1 MQAVRRGSEARRRG
15 RELEEL
21 NTLGDAVA
29 LARLLTTMTMM
40 SITIREHT
48 EQRLLHSL
56 AGDVARH
63 RDRVGLARQLVH
75 LSTMKTRPV
84 TEKAGSRSSD
94 RSGRLYNRSR
104 TSSR

>member
-40 SITIREHT
+40 SITIRECQQKAADHSV
-48 EQRLLHSL
+48 LLHICS
-56 AGDVARH
+56 
-63 RDRVGLARQLVH
+63 
-75 LSTMKTRPV
+75 
-84 TEKAGSRSSD
+84 
-94 RSGRLYNRSR
+94 SGRFFYFRVLLAKETTTARNPSNCLMVKSTK
-104 TSSR
+104 TSFCQGDK